1 MSDLALFNP
10 TDLVLEVSDQIKNEA
25 WRNSQTAATPT
36 SRWQVYLNQVA
47 LNAVLPWLR
56 EEQDCAVKVA
66 SQASLASIWEVVN
79 GTSLTVGDSKLVL
92 IPSEAEDLS
101 ELRVAQE
108 WIDLPQW
115 RGDYY
120 LAVQVNLDDNYVRV
134 WGYTTHQKL
143 KTVGHYQTS
152 DRTYSLTEDD
162 LITDLDV
169 LFLAWELCP
178 EEVTQ
183 VEVAALPAMSATQAS
198 NLIQRLGD
206 VNNILL
212 PRMAI
217 PFQFWAALIG
227 EENWRKSLVQKR
239 RGLPVRGSVV
249 EWLKA
254 EVANVVEEF
263 GWRQVEFQPSMVGA
277 RGANNVIDEFDAPS
291 EIALAKQLTIAN
303 QPYELKIIPLDLE
316 AGLWRFELRSLAL
329 GGLIPTGTILRLLT
343 EDLEAFEG
351 NQDVAT
357 TPVEELA
364 LEVGLDSGEGLV
376 WQVIPTPENYEPEI
390 LRF

>member
-10 TDLVLEVSDQIKNEA
+10 TDLVLEFSDKIKQEA
-25 WRNSQTAATPT
+25 WRDSQAAATPT

-47 LNAVLPWLR
+47 LSAVLPWLR
-56 EEQDCAVKVA
+56 EEQTRAVKVA

-79 GTSLTVGDSKLVL
+79 GTSLAVGDHKLVI
-92 IPSEAEDLS
+92 IPSEADDLS
-101 ELRVAQE
+101 EIRVPQE
-108 WIDLPQW
+108 WVDLPQW
-115 RGDYY
+115 TGDYY

-143 KTVGHYQTS
+143 KTVGQYQAS
-152 DRTYSLTEDD
+152 DRTYSLTEDH

-169 LFLAWELCP
+169 LLLAWELCP

-183 VEVAALPAMSATQAS
+183 VEVAALPAMSATQAN
-198 NLIQRLGD
+198 NLIQRLGNVD
-206 VNNILL
+206 ILL

-217 PFQFWAALIG
+217 PFQFWAALIKP
-227 EENWRKSLVQKR
+227 ESWRKRLVQQR
-239 RGLPVRGSVV
+239 RGLPVKGSVV
-249 EWLKA
+249 EWLKT

-316 AGLWRFELRSLAL
+316 DGLWRFELRSLAL
-329 GGLIPTGTILRLLT
+329 GGLIPAGTILRLLT

-351 NQDVAT
+351 NEDIAT
-357 TPVEELA
+357 TAVEELA
-364 LEVGLDSGEGLV
+364 LEVGLEAGEGLV

-390 LRF
+390 LKF

>member
-10 TDLVLEVSDQIKNEA
+10 TDLVLEISDQIKNEA

-47 LNAVLPWLR
+47 LNTVLPWLR
-56 EEQDCAVKVA
+56 EEQDHAVRVA
-66 SQASLASIWEVVN
+66 SQVSLASIWEVVN

-92 IPSEAEDLS
+92 IPSEADDLS

-143 KTVGHYQTS
+143 KTVGHYQAS

-183 VEVAALPAMSATQAS
+183 LEVAALPAMSATQAS
-198 NLIQRLGD
+198 NLIKRLGD
-206 VNNILL
+206 VNILL

-227 EENWRKSLVQKR
+227 QESWRRSLVQKR

-351 NQDVAT
+351 NEDVAT
-357 TPVEELA
+357 TAVEELA